1 MFCFLLR
8 FDDLLSKHDLSKDQL
23 TMCRDIRKRGKNK
36 VRTIFC
42 FPQKQAKLRICFHV
56 ILKRTDF

>member
-56 ILKRTDF
+56 I